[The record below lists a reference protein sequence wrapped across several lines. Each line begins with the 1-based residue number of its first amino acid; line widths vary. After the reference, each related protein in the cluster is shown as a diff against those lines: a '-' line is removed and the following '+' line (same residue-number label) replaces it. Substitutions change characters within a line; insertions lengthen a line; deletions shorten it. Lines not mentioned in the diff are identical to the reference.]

1 MSLFVGFISCC
12 NCRKLREEVCLCW
25 FSVRTGS
32 RPWNAKRLCN
42 FFHLIWRSLK
52 QHTMLLFHSARRATP
67 HCSVSLLILCFF
79 AEQSSR
85 SWGRWEW
92 EKGETLGTLSNHR
105 MTVNHH
111 CRTLKGK
118 DNSKCCSISSSDR
131 EVLIPWMVQC
141 SSRISFGCQR
151 ALWPSE
157 FKSVLWQE
165 VEKLVSFK
173 KITANAE

>member
-32 RPWNAKRLCN
+32 QPWSAKRLCN
-42 FFHLIWRSLK
+42 FFHLIWRSLE
-52 QHTMLLFHSARRATP
+52 QHRMLCFEVTLFRSARRATP
-67 HCSVSLLILCFF
+67 HCSVSLLIFCFF
-79 AEQSSR
+79 TEQSSR

-118 DNSKCCSISSSDR
+118 DNSAAFPAVVGKCWYCEWYSALAGSRLDAR
-131 EVLIPWMVQC
+131 ERSGHQ
-141 SSRISFGCQR
+141 SSRVFYGR
-151 ALWPSE
+151 RW
-157 FKSVLWQE
+157 KSLS
-165 VEKLVSFK
+165 LLRR
-173 KITANAE
+173 